1 MNPAND
7 NNLTP
12 ASPTISKEVELP
24 RQVSSESAQA
34 AKEIT
39 TEVEV
44 STEESEVG
52 VKKIPDVVELPPDIK
67 KLGVIPSGPT
77 SPATSSVAMPQVVL
91 PISDQNVITG
101 LHAQVASAFLWL
113 ATWCV
118 RKLKKA
124 HITLKVVHGKIV
136 RVLGK

>member
-12 ASPTISKEVELP
+12 VSPTISKEVELP

-34 AKEIT
+34 PKEIT

-44 STEESEVG
+44 SAEVVQAG

-67 KLGVIPSGPT
+67 KLGVSPSGPT
-77 SPATSSVAMPQVVL
+77 SPVTSAVAMPQVVL
-91 PISDQNVITG
+91 PIPDQNVIAG
-101 LHAQVASAFLWL
+101 LNAQVTSAFLWL

-136 RVLGK
+136 RVLSK